1 LSFYLFN
8 FFGGGEGGDKNML
21 MVTGTDRAATI
32 SEMHS
37 PADLNMKLII
47 HMAFLIMYTLY

>member
-1 LSFYLFN
+1 LSSYLFN
-8 FFGGGEGGDKNML
+8 FFFNKTML
-21 MVTGTDRAATI
+21 MFTGTERAATV